1 MSEVRPSVPA
11 KTEDHVQKKVKT
23 GAHLPWWRAM
33 FHPFKSGEIDFYPR
47 LGNPAASVTTSTVLT
62 DINAVTDAWTEI
74 GDGDDLD
81 DALDLAKAS
90 LAEAKAQTEYQDQ
103 KATRLLTVTTFLTAL
118 AGAFFGSFS
127 ADYPL
132 RTLRFDGPGTSWLII
147 ATYVVFFLF
156 LISAILG
163 ALISFHAT
171 RTRFKYPRNA
181 TVSSQDGPTRSFLFF
196 REMIGVTPA
205 GWANSF
211 VEGQGKDAKIKAD
224 LKLAYLK
231 NYICEAYLV
240 AAKTADKL
248 RYLEPAQVFLGW
260 ALRFLLIYVLLLA
273 VVSTVLPST
282 KRAALRMKV
291 ELVQPA
297 PAVTAAPDAGVI
309 PAEGTPAANGSKAVV
324 GADKK

>member
-1 MSEVRPSVPA
+1 MSDLRTNVPSESVEQAP
-11 KTEDHVQKKVKT
+11 KKVVT

-47 LGNPAASVTTSTVLT
+47 LGNPSASIKTSSMIAEMMRVTEQWSGV
-62 DINAVTDAWTEI
+62 
-74 GDGDDLD
+74 GDSDDLD

-90 LAEAKAQTEYQDQ
+90 LSEAKAQTEYQDQ

-127 ADYPL
+127 AEYPL

-147 ATYVVFFLF
+147 ATYVFFLLF

-171 RTRFKYPRNA
+171 RTRFKYPPEA
-181 TVSSQDGPTRSFLFF
+181 TVASQDGPTRSFLFF

-224 LKLAYLK
+224 LNWPISK
-231 NYICEAYLV
+231 ITS
-240 AAKTADKL
+240 AKPISSRRRPRTNSAILNL
-248 RYLEPAQVFLGW
+248 RKCF
-260 ALRFLLIYVLLLA
+260 
-273 VVSTVLPST
+273 S
-282 KRAALRMKV
+282 
-291 ELVQPA
+291 
-297 PAVTAAPDAGVI
+297 AG
-309 PAEGTPAANGSKAVV
+309 PCASSSSMCFCSLSSPPCCHPQSARRSR
-324 GADKK
+324 

>member
-1 MSEVRPSVPA
+1 VSEVRPSVPA